1 MGLDLTRRQFAAGLT
16 VTTFGLMARPA
27 IARAAAKIVVIGGGA
42 GGATV
47 AGTLK
52 TLLPELDVTL
62 IEPHAKY
69 TSCFFSN
76 AYIGGFY
83 EFGDLTHGY
92 DGLTALGVNIVHER
106 AEKIDTLK
114 KTVDLKGSSQLTYD
128 RLVVAPGIDF
138 KWSAIDG
145 YSPNSA
151 ETMPHAWRGGD
162 QTLALRTRLEKMED
176 GGTVVIAVP
185 KLPYRCPPGPYERA
199 CVVANYLKQAKPKSK
214 LVILDAKLTF
224 SKQAA
229 FQEAFDKYYKGII
242 DLHLSNDIDDFTVTR
257 VDASNGEIR
266 TKAGLDVKAA
276 VGNII
281 PPQTAGSIA
290 VQAGL
295 ADPDWCPVDPETFAS
310 TKAQSVY
317 VLGDSAIAAEMP
329 KSAFS
334 AHSQGLAVAVR
345 IGAELAA
352 RRPDP
357 ARYRNTCWSI
367 VAPDDAIKIG
377 ADYAAGPLPGG
388 KVGLVPSN
396 AFVSKPGESAQER
409 KAVYDEAF
417 AWYPTLIAQIFKT
430 GDLARSVPLKAGE
443 LAK

>member
-1 MGLDLTRRQFAAGLT
+1 MSLNVTRRQFSTGFALTALGL
-16 VTTFGLMARPA
+16 FARPA
-27 IARAAAKIVVIGGGA
+27 YARTEAKVVVIGGGA

-52 TLLPELDVTL
+52 TLLPDLDVTL
-62 IEPHAKY
+62 VEPQAKY

-83 EFGDLTHGY
+83 KFGNLTHGY
-92 DGLTALGVNIVHER
+92 DGLTALGVKIIHER
-106 AEKIDTLK
+106 AEAIDTIK
-114 KTVDLKGSSQLTYD
+114 KTVDLKNKKQLTYD

-138 KWSAIDG
+138 KWSAIEG
-145 YSPNSA
+145 YSQTAA

-162 QTLALRTRLEKMED
+162 QTLALRHRLEKMED
-176 GGTVVIAVP
+176 GGTVVIAAP
-185 KLPYRCPPGPYERA
+185 KMPYRCPPGPYERA

-229 FQEAFDKYYKGII
+229 FQEAFEKYYKDII
-242 DLHLSNDIDDFTVTR
+242 ELHLSNDIDDFTVTR
-257 VDASNGEIR
+257 VDLGDGEVR
-266 TKAGLDVKAA
+266 TKAGLNIKAA
-276 VGNII
+276 VANII
-281 PPQTAGSIA
+281 PPQTAGEIA
-290 VQAGL
+290 VKSGL
-295 ADPDWCPVDPETFAS
+295 AEPDWCPIDPETFAS
-310 TKAQSVY
+310 TKAESVY
-317 VLGDSAIAAEMP
+317 VLGDSAIANEMP

-334 AHSQGLAVAVR
+334 AHSQGVAIAAR
-345 IGAELAA
+345 IAAELEA

-377 ADYAAGPLPGG
+377 ADYTAGALPGN
-388 KVGLVPSN
+388 KTGLVPSN
-396 AFVSKPGESAQER
+396 AFVSKPGESAAER
-409 KAVYDEAF
+409 KTVFDEAF
-417 AWYPTLIAQIFKT
+417 AWYPTLVAQIFKN
-430 GDLARSVPLKAGE
+430 GPRGSAQQIKSGG